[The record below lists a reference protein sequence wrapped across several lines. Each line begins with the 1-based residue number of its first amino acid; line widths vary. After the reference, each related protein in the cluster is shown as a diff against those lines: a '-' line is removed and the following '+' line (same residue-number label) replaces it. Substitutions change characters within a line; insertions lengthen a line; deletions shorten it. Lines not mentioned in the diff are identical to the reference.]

1 MPSTRH
7 AGLFSLLSVVTGC
20 LFTQPDPPLLRV
32 TSPERASLLEQPD
45 GMLTVTGIAAPN
57 SSGAAIERVAVNGTP
72 ARVAADGSFTVTI
85 HVPPGGNLIQTVAT
99 DAEGGVATDTRAIA
113 AGERRASGSS
123 NPRAVAVQ
131 LAPNMFERI
140 AKIATAEIE
149 QADLSTLVREAN
161 PIVDASQA
169 GGCFGAAA
177 DVNSVTISDADV
189 SLVPTTGGLQIVATF
204 YQPVITGRMRF
215 SVACSADS
223 RDFTMTANS
232 ATVRAKLVFER
243 GAAGLMPRL
252 DQPAFETPGLQVTT
266 SGTIPNAIL
275 GILPLERIIGAVTPT
290 ATRMFIDPMIRDA
303 LVDLQQPHQL
313 EVLGKSVTVAGMPS
327 AVEFSPAGGKVML
340 DLAFALAGGEASK
353 GFTFTPNGNPQLEAP
368 DGIGLGISDD
378 LINDAL
384 AQLVA
389 SGLLDVTLPFDGGD
403 FDTITL
409 TPTLAPMINAD
420 AADGRLQVLL
430 PDMNAKFLRA
440 GELVTTAAV
449 NAQIAIAVRPAGD
462 GGSVTIDLGK
472 ASFAIDAV
480 GDDGAHGMTPSSSF
494 AAAIDLGASDQR
506 SSIQLTI
513 GAIPLPK
520 LGELSLSNVSITA
533 DSGYLKAMGTV
544 R

>member
-1 MPSTRH
+1 MRH
-7 AGLFSLLSVVTGC
+7 AGLLSFLPLVTGC
-20 LFTQPDPPLLRV
+20 LFTQPDPPHLQV
-32 TSPERASLLEQPD
+32 SSPQRSSILERTD
-45 GMLTVTGIAAPN
+45 GMLTVTGVATPN
-57 SSGAAIERVAVNGTP
+57 ASGAAIERVVVNGTA

-85 HVPPGGNLIQTVAT
+85 QVPPGGNLIKTVAT

-123 NPRAVAVQ
+123 NPRAVGVQ

-140 AKIATAEIE
+140 AKIATQEIKA
-149 QADLSTLVREAN
+149 ADLSTLVQQAN

-177 DVNSVTISDADV
+177 DVNSVTISDAAV
-189 SLVPTTGGLQIVATF
+189 TLVPTTGGLQIVATF
-204 YQPVITGRMRF
+204 QQPVITGRMRF
-215 SVACSADS
+215 SVACSAES

-232 ATVRAKLVFER
+232 ATVRAKLVFEN
-243 GAAGLMPRL
+243 GAMGLTPRL
-252 DQPAFETPGLQVTT
+252 DQPALESPGLQVTT
-266 SGTIPNAIL
+266 SGSIPNAIL
-275 GILPLERIIGAVTPT
+275 GILPFERIIGMVTPT
-290 ATRMFIDPMIRDA
+290 ATRMFVDPMIRDA
-303 LVDLQQPHQL
+303 LVDLQKPHQL
-313 EVLGKSVTVAGMPS
+313 DVLGRSVTVAGTPS
-327 AVEFSPAGGKVML
+327 AIEFSPVGGKVML
-340 DLAFALAGGEASK
+340 DLAFALAGGETSK
-353 GFTFTPNGNPQLEAP
+353 GFTFTPNGNPQLAAP

-384 AQLVA
+384 AQLAA
-389 SGLLDVTLPFDGGD
+389 SGLLDVTVPFDGGD
-403 FDTITL
+403 FDTIKL
-409 TPTLAPMINAD
+409 TPTLSPMINAD
-420 AADGRLQVLL
+420 ATDGRLQVLL
-430 PDMNAKFLRA
+430 PDMNATFLRA
-440 GELVTTAAV
+440 GEVVTAAAV

-480 GDDGAHGMTPSSSF
+480 GDDAMTSGSSF

-520 LGELSLSNVSITA
+520 LGELTLSNVSITA